1 MNANL
6 EAATKALE
14 TAAAYAEDGAIVTAI
29 ERAREA
35 IRILKAEQRRRA
47 PLLREIARAQKARN
61 R

>member
-6 EAATKALE
+6 EAATRALE
-14 TAAAYAEDGAIVTAI
+14 TAAAFAEDGGIATAI
-29 ERAREA
+29 ERASEA

-47 PLLREIARAQKARN
+47 AVLREIARAQKARS